1 MPTVGGSWE
10 NLGRKVSTKE
20 HRLAGP
26 MWAHDSHS
34 AGFLCR
40 FPHVGSCRPTRT
52 HPHICTNSHIH
63 ACVHLCTHMQKYSH
77 THTQACTLTYSLTH
91 TGRYSHNT
99 RIHMHAYGH
108 TQACTRMYMLVH
120 SYTPR
125 YTPTD
130 THSYTDS
137 FAPLHRVVFSH
148 VTSLLP
154 PRERSSSPVPQL
166 RSEDK
171 TPRTTADLHHTKG
184 SYTNAQTL
192 PSGWG
197 VFSPG
202 GPNSSQFYL
211 NCFFK
216 KKKKPDCILIVL

>member
-40 FPHVGSCRPTRT
+40 SAHVGSCRPTRT

-91 TGRYSHNT
+91 TGRYSHT
-99 RIHMHAYGH
+99 HMDPYACIWSHTGMHSHVHAGAYLH
-108 TQACTRMYMLVH
+108 TQVH
-120 SYTPR
+120 TYRHTLIS
-125 YTPTD
+125 
-130 THSYTDS
+130 TDS
-137 FAPLHRVVFSH
+137 FAPLHHVMFSH

-154 PRERSSSPVPQL
+154 PRECFSSPVPQL
-166 RSEDK
+166 GSEDK
-171 TPRTTADLHHTKG
+171 TPGTTADLHHTKG
-184 SYTNAQTL
+184 SYTNAQSL
-192 PSGWG
+192 PSWWG
-197 VFSPG
+197 VFTLEDQTQV
-202 GPNSSQFYL
+202 NF
-211 NCFFK
+211 
-216 KKKKPDCILIVL
+216 I